1 MLKYIGLTFFFFFFA
16 FVLRKN
22 TIFALVNQTINQ
34 NSNIMLNLKGILTVK
49 DGVRSG
55 TSKSTGK
62 PWQSQ
67 WLVISHKDFEGI
79 DHTFAMRAIKG
90 EVISQI
96 EPLQIGD
103 EVEFAIGVSATARQW
118 TDPDGVVQTLRGNDI
133 YLHSIQKTTF

>member
-1 MLKYIGLTFFFFFFA
+1 
-16 FVLRKN
+16 
-22 TIFALVNQTINQ
+22 
-34 NSNIMLNLKGILTVK
+34 MLNLKGILTVK

-67 WLVISHKDFEGI
+67 WVVISHKDFNGI
-79 DHTFAMRAIKG
+79 DHTLATRAIKE
-90 EVISQI
+90 EVIKQI

-103 EVEFAIGVSATARQW
+103 EVEIAIGVTATARQW
-118 TDPDGVVQTLRGNDI
+118 TDPDGAVQTLRGNDI

>member
-1 MLKYIGLTFFFFFFA
+1 
-16 FVLRKN
+16 
-22 TIFALVNQTINQ
+22 
-34 NSNIMLNLKGILTVK
+34 MLNLKGILTVK

-67 WLVISHKDFEGI
+67 WVVISHKDFEGT
-79 DHTFAMRAIKG
+79 DNTFAMRAIKE
-90 EVISQI
+90 EVIKKI

-103 EVEFAIGVSATARQW
+103 EVQFAIGFSATARQW

-133 YLHSIQKTTF
+133 YLHSIEKTTF